1 MKKKKLLFAFLL
13 LLSAALGFIAYGAL
27 SGMGGS
33 KECIVFVHRNSTPA
47 EVSKQID
54 SIGNFPQRTAFRIL
68 AQLTGYYSNMR
79 PGRYDIGSGT
89 PTVKSL
95 RHLQTGQEQ
104 PLKLTVPTLR
114 TVDDLADFLGE
125 HLEMPA
131 DSFYKALTDSCL
143 LAAYSLKRETAIC
156 LFIPNTYEVY
166 WTVTP
171 RALMK
176 RMKRESDAFWNSQ
189 RSSRLQHIA
198 PGFSRNDAL
207 TLASIV
213 EQETQF
219 VPERP
224 IVAGMYI
231 NRLHRNM
238 PLQADPTVKF
248 ALGDFSLRRILHKH
262 LLCDSPYNTYRHAG
276 LPPGPICIPSV
287 SSIDAVL
294 NHAEHNYIYMCA
306 KEDFSGAHNFAADYS
321 THMLN
326 ARKYTE
332 ALDHRGIR
340 Q

>member
-1 MKKKKLLFAFLL
+1 MMKKKLFPAFLL
-13 LLSAALGFIAYGAL
+13 LITAFLGFIAYGAL
-27 SGMGGS
+27 SSMGGK
-33 KECIVFVHRNSTPA
+33 KECLVFVHRNSTPA

-54 SIGNFPQRTAFRIL
+54 SLGNFPQCTVFHLL
-68 AQLTGYYSNMR
+68 AHLTGYYSNLR

-89 PTVKSL
+89 PTIKSL
-95 RHLQTGQEQ
+95 RHMKTGQED
-104 PLKLTVPTLR
+104 PLKLTVPIVR
-114 TVDDLADFLGE
+114 TVDDLADYLGE

-131 DSFYKALTDSCL
+131 DSFYNALTDSCL
-143 LAAYSLKRETAIC
+143 LAEYSLKRETAIC
-156 LFIPNTYEVY
+156 IFIPNTYEVY

-176 RMKRESDAFWNSQ
+176 RMKRESNAFWNPQ
-189 RSSRLQHIA
+189 RCLRLKDIA
-198 PGFSRNDAL
+198 PGFSQNDAL
-207 TLASIV
+207 TLASII

-224 IVAGMYI
+224 MVAGMYI
-231 NRLHRNM
+231 NRLRRNM

-262 LLCDSPYNTYRHAG
+262 LLCESPYNTYRHAG

-294 NHAEHNYIYMCA
+294 NHTAHNYIYMCA
-306 KEDFSGAHNFAADYS
+306 KENFSGAHNFAADYS

-326 ARKYTE
+326 ARKYAE
-332 ALDHRGIR
+332 ALDRKGIR

>member
-104 PLKLTVPTLR
+104 PLKLTIPTLR

-131 DSFYKALTDSCL
+131 DSFL
-143 LAAYSLKRETAIC
+143 
-156 LFIPNTYEVY
+156 
-166 WTVTP
+166 
-171 RALMK
+171 
-176 RMKRESDAFWNSQ
+176 RMANGGKWN
-189 RSSRLQHIA
+189 
-198 PGFSRNDAL
+198 
-207 TLASIV
+207 
-213 EQETQF
+213 
-219 VPERP
+219 
-224 IVAGMYI
+224 
-231 NRLHRNM
+231 
-238 PLQADPTVKF
+238 
-248 ALGDFSLRRILHKH
+248 
-262 LLCDSPYNTYRHAG
+262 
-276 LPPGPICIPSV
+276 
-287 SSIDAVL
+287 
-294 NHAEHNYIYMCA
+294 MCA
-306 KEDFSGAHNFAADYS
+306 SVA
-321 THMLN
+321 
-326 ARKYTE
+326 
-332 ALDHRGIR
+332 
-340 Q
+340 